1 MALFYAGVR
10 FGVIFIFLSRYLLLR
25 MSLEAAALMGGFL
38 KKYLILLFLSNWWVE
53 SAKQVCGR
61 VLLDTKVKVKART
74 SDSNCGSGFR
84 REIGYVIDLWFMDL
98 FCI

>member
-53 SAKQVCGR
+53 SAKQVCGT
-61 VLLDTKVKVKART
+61 V
-74 SDSNCGSGFR
+74 
-84 REIGYVIDLWFMDL
+84 E
-98 FCI
+98 FCWIQRSRSRPGHLILIVGQGLEERLVM